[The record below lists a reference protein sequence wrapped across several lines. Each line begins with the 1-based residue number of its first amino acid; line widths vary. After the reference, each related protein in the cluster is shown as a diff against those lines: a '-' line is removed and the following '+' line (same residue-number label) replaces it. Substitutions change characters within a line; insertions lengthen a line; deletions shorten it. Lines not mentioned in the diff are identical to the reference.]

1 MLVNRSLIIVE
12 RCFAHD
18 SANFDNKELAKR
30 TVSDKDLKDRACEI
44 AINPKYNG
52 YKRGL
57 PSIVSKFVRRKQSAA
72 KVNEVP
78 AQELHK
84 PAIKK

>member
-1 MLVNRSLIIVE
+1 MLVDCSLIIVK

-44 AINPKYNG
+44 AINPKYKG

-57 PSIVSKFVRRKQSAA
+57 PSVVSKFVRRKQNQQQ
-72 KVNEVP
+72 K
-78 AQELHK
+78 
-84 PAIKK
+84 